1 MHRCKKDSNNKQQ
14 QTYQDQY
21 YQYTTNK
28 KPEQRHKITTPMA
41 KQSDLDHN
49 NGERWRQTITNDWYA
64 ACILRRIHVVTSFI
78 ANKRDIEVEIKYN

>member
-1 MHRCKKDSNNKQQ
+1 
-14 QTYQDQY
+14 
-21 YQYTTNK
+21 
-28 KPEQRHKITTPMA
+28 MA